1 MITVDFQNDFC
12 SEMHQDFVFF
22 HCFKIIFDIS
32 TSKRSKNIK
41 KLCLSKKIKFLQTL
55 FETQFQTAS
64 KYLFSLHMINGVFES
79 VIAVAFQSVFRSKMH
94 QNNIFYFKKIIFNI
108 ITSKQSKK
116 NLNFF

>member
-1 MITVDFQNDFC
+1 LLSKSDLRELFENMVTVDFQNDFC

-55 FETQFQTAS
+55 FETQFQTTS
-64 KYLFSLHMINGVFES
+64 KYLFSLHMIKGVFES
-79 VIAVAFQSVFRSKMH
+79 VITVDFQSVFRSKMH
-94 QNNIFYFKKIIFNI
+94 QNNIFYF
-108 ITSKQSKK
+108 
-116 NLNFF
+116 

>member
-1 MITVDFQNDFC
+1 LLSKSDLRELFENMVTGDFY
-12 SEMHQDFVFF
+12 SEMHQDFVFFF

-55 FETQFQTAS
+55 LETQFQTAS
-64 KYLFSLHMINGVFES
+64 KYLFSLHMIKGVFES

-94 QNNIFYFKKIIFNI
+94 QNNIFYF
-108 ITSKQSKK
+108 
-116 NLNFF
+116 